1 MGINGRG
8 RASLALSGRSGDQLE
23 MIASTWRWPAAAA
36 AAVFAVMVV
45 ASPMEARAGEIADR
59 AAEAERLLGENKAA
73 EAQTAFDK
81 AAAAFWIAS
90 PLQLRVVTFADE
102 VKGFGNYTPHAGT
115 SFKPGD
121 TLLMYFE
128 PIGYA
133 FAPDG
138 DIFKIVIVAD
148 VEIHTPGGLILAKSA
163 DFGRL
168 EWSARSK
175 TREVHATLKLP
186 LPKLKP
192 GDYQLLVTLRDQ
204 GSPKTAA
211 VTLPFS
217 IAE

>member
-1 MGINGRG
+1 M
-8 RASLALSGRSGDQLE
+8 
-23 MIASTWRWPAAAA
+23 MASTWHWRAAARSAAIAVVLAAAPAAAL
-36 AAVFAVMVV
+36 
-45 ASPMEARAGEIADR
+45 AGEIADR
-59 AAEAERLLGENKAA
+59 AAEAEQLLSQGRAA
-73 EAQTAFDK
+73 DAQAAFDK

-115 SFKPGD
+115 AFKPSD
-121 TLLMYFE
+121 TLLIYLE

-133 FAPDG
+133 FTPEG
-138 DIFKIVIVAD
+138 DVFRVAIAAD
-148 VEIHTPGGLILAKSA
+148 IELHTPGGLILAKSA

-168 EWSARSK
+168 EWKARSK

-204 GSPKTAA
+204 GSPKSTT

-217 IAE
+217 IAAQ

>member
-1 MGINGRG
+1 M
-8 RASLALSGRSGDQLE
+8 
-23 MIASTWRWPAAAA
+23 MASTWRWRAAARSAAIAVVLA
-36 AAVFAVMVV
+36 AAPAV
-45 ASPMEARAGEIADR
+45 ALAGEIADR
-59 AAEAERLLGENKAA
+59 AAEAEQLLSQGRAA
-73 EAQTAFDK
+73 DAQAAFDK

-90 PLQLRVVTFADE
+90 PLQLRVATFADE

-115 SFKPGD
+115 AFKPSD
-121 TLLMYFE
+121 TLLIYLE

-133 FAPDG
+133 FTPEG
-138 DIFKIVIVAD
+138 DTFKVAIAAD
-148 VEIHTPGGLILAKSA
+148 MEIHTPGGLVLAKSA

-168 EWSARSK
+168 EWNARSK

-204 GSPKTAA
+204 GSPKSTA

-217 IAE
+217 IATQ

>member
-1 MGINGRG
+1 
-8 RASLALSGRSGDQLE
+8 
-23 MIASTWRWPAAAA
+23 MIAVAFTAAPAPAL
-36 AAVFAVMVV
+36 
-45 ASPMEARAGEIADR
+45 AGEIADR
-59 AAEAERLLGENKAA
+59 AAEAERLLGDGKPAD
-73 EAQTAFDK
+73 AQAAFDK

-90 PLQLRVVTFADE
+90 PLQLRVAAFADE
-102 VKGFGNYTPHAGT
+102 VKGFGNYTPHIGT
-115 SFKPGD
+115 TFKPGD
-121 TLLMYFE
+121 TLLIYLE

-133 FAPDG
+133 FTAEGDG
-138 DIFKIVIVAD
+138 FKVAIAAEM
-148 VEIHTPGGLILAKSA
+148 EIRTPGGLILAKSA

-204 GSPKTAA
+204 GSPKSVT

-217 IAE
+217 IAAP

>member
-1 MGINGRG
+1 MM
-8 RASLALSGRSGDQLE
+8 ASAWGWLAAARSAAFALVL
-23 MIASTWRWPAAAA
+23 AAAPAAA
-36 AAVFAVMVV
+36 F
-45 ASPMEARAGEIADR
+45 AGEIADR
-59 AAEAERLLGENKAA
+59 AAEAERLLGEGKSVD
-73 EAQTAFDK
+73 AQAAFDK

-115 SFKPGD
+115 AFKPSD
-121 TLLMYFE
+121 TLLIYLE

-133 FAPDG
+133 FTPEG
-138 DIFKIVIVAD
+138 EVFKVAIVAD
-148 VEIHTPGGLILAKSA
+148 IELHTPGGLILAKSA

-168 EWSARSK
+168 EWKARSK

-204 GSPKTAA
+204 GSPKSTTA
-211 VTLPFS
+211 TLPFS
-217 IAE
+217 IAAQ